1 MLKSCGARGVD
12 MASPK
17 TTACEKAVK
26 RATAL
31 GVGADRSLVEG
42 MQQGLL
48 LEGMGVEDPLL

>member
-1 MLKSCGARGVD
+1 